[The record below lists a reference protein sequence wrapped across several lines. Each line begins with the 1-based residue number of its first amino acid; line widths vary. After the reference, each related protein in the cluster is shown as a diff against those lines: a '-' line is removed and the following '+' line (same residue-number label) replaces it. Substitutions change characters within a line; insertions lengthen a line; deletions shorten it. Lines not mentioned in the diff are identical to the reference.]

1 MVLRRETTVEA
12 APPEVW
18 AVVSNPAQLARWW
31 PGVERVEAATP
42 ESWTTVL
49 ASPRGKVVRADYTRV
64 ETVEGERVQ
73 WSQEL
78 AGTPFE
84 RILASASTEVSLE
97 PAEPGATK
105 VTIALDHRPRGWARF
120 APLQFRSAAARQVN
134 GALDGLSGLFGGSRP

>member
-18 AVVSNPAQLARWW
+18 AVVSDPAQLARWW
-31 PGVERVEAATP
+31 PGVARVEAATP
-42 ESWTTVL
+42 DSWTTVL

-84 RILASASTEVSLE
+84 RILASSSTEVSLE

-105 VTIALDHRPRGWARF
+105 VAIALDHRPRGWARF
-120 APLQFRSAAARQVN
+120 APLQFRAAGARQVK
-134 GALDGLSGLFGGSRP
+134 GALEGLSALFGGPRP

>member
-18 AVVSNPAQLARWW
+18 AVVSDPAQLARWW
-31 PGVERVEAATP
+31 PGVARVEAATP
-42 ESWTTVL
+42 DSWTTVL

-84 RILASASTEVSLE
+84 RILSSSSTEVSLE

-105 VTIALDHRPRGWARF
+105 VAIALVHQPRGWARF

-134 GALDGLSGLFGGSRP
+134 GALDGLSALFGGSRS

>member
-1 MVLRRETTVEA
+1 VVLRRETTVGA

-18 AVVSNPAQLARWW
+18 AVVSDPAQLARWW
-31 PGVERVEAATP
+31 PGVARVEAATP

-64 ETVEGERVQ
+64 KTVEGERVQ
-73 WSQEL
+73 WSQQL

-84 RILASASTEVSLE
+84 RILASSSTEVSLE

-105 VTIALDHRPRGWARF
+105 VGIALVHQPRGWARF

-134 GALDGLSGLFGGSRP
+134 GALDGLSALFGGARP